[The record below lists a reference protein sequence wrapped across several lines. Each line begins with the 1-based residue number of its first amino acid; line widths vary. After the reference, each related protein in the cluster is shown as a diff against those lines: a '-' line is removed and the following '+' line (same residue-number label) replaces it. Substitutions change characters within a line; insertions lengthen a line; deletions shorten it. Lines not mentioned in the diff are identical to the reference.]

1 MEMKPLVPTPTGPT
15 AGCLATVVASI
26 GLAVF
31 FPSPAA
37 AQSTVCGTA
46 VLMDV
51 EVVTARVPQTTITS
65 VHQRNNKGKK
75 PGERDVDAYTT
86 PAERQT
92 KTYLV
97 TVRLNDLVYRSEASG
112 SNFWNFD
119 PTGLVS
125 MTPLRPASP
134 RTPCASGD
142 PTANTTRRRSSVWSG
157 MSRTSRRRQARTG
170 EQRQLAG
177 TL

>member
-1 MEMKPLVPTPTGPT
+1 MKTRRFAATLVGTTTGYIV
-15 AGCLATVVASI
+15 TVAASM

-31 FPSPAA
+31 SPSPAA

-46 VLMDV
+46 VLRDV

-65 VHQRNNKGKK
+65 VRQKPNKGKK

-97 TVRLNDLVYRSEASG
+97 TVHLNDLVYTGEASG
-112 SNFWNFD
+112 NDFWNFD
-119 PTGLVS
+119 PTRLVVNDPIDACVS
-125 MTPLRPASP
+125 KNILRLRRPDGKDYKTKVVHVVRDVAH
-134 RTPCASGD
+134 A
-142 PTANTTRRRSSVWSG
+142 PTQGGADR
-157 MSRTSRRRQARTG
+157 
-170 EQRQLAG
+170 
-177 TL
+177 